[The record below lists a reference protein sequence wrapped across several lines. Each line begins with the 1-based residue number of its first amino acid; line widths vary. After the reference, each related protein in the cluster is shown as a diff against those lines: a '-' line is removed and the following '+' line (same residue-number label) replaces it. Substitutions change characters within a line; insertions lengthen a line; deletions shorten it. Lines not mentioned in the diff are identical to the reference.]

1 MSPSSS
7 MGVSNTSPEIITR
20 AGKPVSVILPIRAYK
35 KLLFKK
41 LLDRLED
48 AEDAACLK
56 KARRKPLSF
65 RPMADYLAERRDVRV

>member
-1 MSPSSS
+1 
-7 MGVSNTSPEIITR
+7 MGRLVNEPEIITR
-20 AGKPVSVILPIRAYK
+20 AGKPVSVILPIRAY
-35 KLLFKK
+35 KK

-65 RPMADYLAERRDVRV
+65 RPMADYLAERRNVRV

>member
-1 MSPSSS
+1 
-7 MGVSNTSPEIITR
+7 MGRLVNEPEIITR
-20 AGKPVSVILPIRAYK
+20 AGKPVSVILPIRAY
-35 KLLFKK
+35 KK